1 MPNTPIEL
9 DYSFLKNQGINYIRQ
24 LAGKKWTDYGDHDPG
39 ITILEVLSFA
49 IMDLEYRTNFYI
61 EDIWAQNPDA
71 PDAPNEKPFYKAEEI
86 LPCNPLTKWDFLK
99 IVLDVPGVKNAN
111 IFLSDNPK
119 EIRGGYKIFVD
130 VEERIKKTPQ
140 EIETL
145 DEVKKRLHSKRNLC
159 EDFFLIESMQTLP
172 VSIKAAFEVNNC
184 LAYEEG
190 EAIIAQILCSF
201 QEFLSPR
208 IPFYSISH
216 LLEKGRTID
225 QIFTGPLLTQG
236 FVDEQELIYLKSKSR
251 IYTAELLERA
261 TMLSGIKG
269 VLNFEVSIDDE
280 NTKRNSVTIPIL
292 TDQSLSLNIPE
303 SEISLF
309 YNGVPLNIDWE
320 KVLHFLEDIKGRGT
334 LTKAYLQEEEVF
346 VLEGQY
352 RNVKDYVSIQ
362 QDLPLLYNVGHEGC
376 TPSEIPENH
385 AKSKQLKG
393 YLMFFDQIFANYF
406 GQLSNIKNTMA
417 IYSDDCNK
425 PNGQLPLDVPRMNS
439 IVKKTTQES
448 HPGNDLDFVI
458 QRKYLD
464 LKKNIEDVSDEKIST
479 SNSPAGAYLSY
490 INAALESD
498 IRSLDKRSRVLD
510 HMLAYFSERF
520 TTYSLHLYQKNE
532 EERIDILNSHKALFL
547 KDYIEISGN
556 RNRATDVSK
565 KGIDAWTDY
574 KLSGFERRLY
584 RNLGI
589 KHLEKRF
596 LHEVVRNNLYFEQK
610 ATQHSFD
617 IFLGKN
623 YQTEYADLF
632 MFKGKY
638 ENIQSLA
645 IAYGINEEYYN
656 IIKTHHG
663 TYSILLYV
671 DKSKKNTIELV
682 TGAKPIVG
690 IEQAEHVV
698 QQSVELFRSFNEK
711 SEGFHLVEHILLRE
725 SDTLAAG
732 KDPYSF
738 MMTMVFPS
746 WPARFQQYSFRRFVE
761 EMIAVESPAHILTN
775 ILWLDF
781 EDMENFEKAYKLWIQ
796 LKTDPQVPKIEVD
809 AAAQTVM
816 NIIELCNEKSSMCV

>member
-9 DYSFLKNQGINYIRQ
+9 DYSFLKEEGINYIRH

-49 IMDLEYRTNFYI
+49 IMDLEHRTNFYI
-61 EDIWAQNPDA
+61 EDIWAKDT
-71 PDAPNEKPFYKAEEI
+71 DTSKKPNEKPFYKAEEI

-111 IFLSDNPK
+111 IFLSDGPK
-119 EIRGGYKIFVD
+119 EIKGGYKIFVD
-130 VEERIKKTPQ
+130 VEERIKHTPR
-140 EIETL
+140 EIEVL
-145 DEVKKRLHSKRNLC
+145 DEVKSRLHSKRNLC
-159 EDFFLIESMQTLP
+159 EDFFLIQSMQFLP
-172 VSIKAAFEVNNC
+172 VNIKATFEVNSC

-190 EAIIAQILCSF
+190 ETIIAQILYAF

-208 IPFYSISH
+208 ISFYSISQ
-216 LLEKGRTID
+216 LLDKGRTID

-236 FVDEQELIYLKSKSR
+236 FIDEQELIYLKSKSR

-269 VLNFEVSIDDE
+269 VLNFEVSVDNE

-292 TDQSLSLNIPE
+292 PDRSLSLHIPE
-303 SEISLF
+303 NEISLF
-309 YNGVPLNIDWE
+309 YNGVPLTIDWE
-320 KVLHFLEDIKGRGT
+320 KVRHFLEDIKGRGT
-334 LTKAYLQEEEVF
+334 LTKAYLQEEEIF

-352 RNVKDYVSIQ
+352 RNLEDYVSIQ

-376 TPSEIPENH
+376 TLSEIPENH

-406 GQLSNIKNTMA
+406 GQLSNIKHTMA

-425 PNGQLPLDVPRMNS
+425 PNGQLPLDVPRMHA
-439 IVKKTTQES
+439 IVKQITQES
-448 HPGNDLDFVI
+448 HLGNDLDFVI

-464 LKKNIEDVSDEKIST
+464 LQRRHEGISDEKISA
-479 SNSPAGAYLSY
+479 SDECIEAYTSY

-498 IRSLDKRSRVLD
+498 IRSLDKRSRMLD
-510 HMLAYFSERF
+510 HMLAYFAERF

-532 EERIDILNSHKALFL
+532 EERLDMLNAHKALFL
-547 KDYIEISGN
+547 KDYLDISGN
-556 RNRATDVSK
+556 RNRATDISQ
-565 KGIDAWTDY
+565 KGVDVWTDY
-574 KLSGFERRLY
+574 RLSGFERRLY

-638 ENIQSLA
+638 ANIQSLA

-656 IIKTHHG
+656 ITKTHHG

-671 DKSKKNTIELV
+671 DKAKKHTIELV
-682 TGAKPIVG
+682 AGAKPLVG
-690 IEQAEHVV
+690 IEQAEHIV
-698 QQSVELFRSFNEK
+698 QQSIELFRSFNEK
-711 SEGFHLVEHILLRE
+711 SEGFHLIEHILLRE
-725 SDTLAAG
+725 SDTLAAE

-746 WPARFQQYSFRRFVE
+746 WPARFQQHSFRRFVE

-781 EDMENFEKAYKLWIQ
+781 EDMENFEKAYKLWMQ
-796 LKTDPQVPKIEVD
+796 LKTDPQVPKIEVNT
-809 AAAQTVM
+809 AAQTVM
-816 NIIELCNEKSSMCV
+816 DIIALYNEKASLCV